1 MIVIV
6 IVLSRGYDRGT
17 DIRVS
22 YARTGCLVDMVT
34 GEYHMRD
41 GTSRYMVKGEF
52 HMLGFQLYVLYVY
65 GYGRVPYAWSST
77 LCRCCYA

>member
-6 IVLSRGYDRGT
+6 IAIVLSRGYDRGV

-34 GEYHMRD
+34 GEYHMR
-41 GTSRYMVKGEF
+41 
-52 HMLGFQLYVLYVY
+52 GFRVSPVFWFGYVIL
-65 GYGRVPYAWSST
+65 S
-77 LCRCCYA
+77 